1 MVDSRALR
9 AMMRFHW
16 VAGARVALRAN
27 AMVLATVVFVFG
39 SAPDGLATLRNFLL
53 GVVIADRLPGSR
65 LLLAAIAGAFAM
77 TAVPRVTLGATG
89 WMRALPVDAR
99 SSWRAAVAAL
109 CMAQMAVAFF
119 IPACVLAV
127 VFAYRATPSL
137 SRVVSLP
144 LMMVLVAA
152 AVLPTR
158 RLHTRVFA
166 AVGVALAVV
175 GTWPAMLGAV
185 VVVAAADFMS
195 PEIARVRKRTMH
207 GARRATGRGSALT
220 IWIRLSW
227 RAMTLEAIAG
237 TLILPVILAS
247 YAFFITRNNP
257 EMPAH
262 TKAAVVRVCGVL
274 SVSAFAALLSNL
286 LLRAR
291 QPWPWMRS
299 LPWSSARRVVTDA
312 YVIGVPLLIVPL
324 ALAAVSPLSALAVG
338 SLVPLGA
345 VAGAASIRNG
355 AKRQTGAAGEVA
367 LIALPVGGLL
377 AVNPIFVVVALA
389 AVPVFVGLGSRRDRN
404 AVASR
409 WTELHHDASGDP
421 GWLSGA

>member
-1 MVDSRALR
+1 
-9 AMMRFHW
+9 MMKFHW
-16 VAGARVALRAN
+16 AAGARVALRAN

-53 GVVIADRLPGSR
+53 GVVTADRLPGSR

-109 CMAQMAVAFF
+109 CMSQMAVTFF

-127 VFAYRATPSL
+127 AFVYRVAPSL
-137 SRVVSLP
+137 SRVISLP
-144 LMMVLVAA
+144 LMMILVSA

-158 RLHTRVFA
+158 RIYTRLLA
-166 AVGVALAVV
+166 AVGLALVIV
-175 GTWPAMLGAV
+175 GTWPAMLGAAAFL
-185 VVVAAADFMS
+185 AAADFTS
-195 PEIARVRKRTMH
+195 PEIARVRRRTVH
-207 GARRATGRGSALT
+207 SARRTVGRGSALG
-220 IWIRLSW
+220 IWIRSSW
-227 RAMTLEAIAG
+227 RAMTIEAIAG
-237 TLILPVILAS
+237 TLVLPIILAS

-286 LLRAR
+286 LLRSR

-299 LPWSSARRVVTDA
+299 LPWSSTRRVVTDA
-312 YVIGVPLLIVPL
+312 CVVGVPLLVVPL
-324 ALAAVSPLSALAVG
+324 GLAVVSPLSALAVG

-345 VAGAASIRNG
+345 VAGAASIRSG

-367 LIALPVGGLL
+367 LIALSVGGLI
-377 AVNPIFVVVALA
+377 AVNPLFAVLALV
-389 AVPVFVGLGSRRDRN
+389 AVPIVVRLGAHRDRN
-404 AVASR
+404 TVASR